1 MEPLLTRYVLNSRFD
16 MCSDALQVVCDLLR
30 RNKQMVANTL
40 LSEVALCD
48 KVRLH
53 DLFHVQIFSWLRSMI
68 RNGNY
73 VVTRVASHVLLCLCA
88 EM

>member
-1 MEPLLTRYVLNSRFD
+1 MLNSRFD